1 MSGTAQQQTWLDL
14 RLGPHADDM
23 LTDGPDE
30 FARLWR
36 GFMTARV
43 TLGLVLLGLQTA
55 LYLLGQAS
63 DPLLILL
70 CAAYLVATV
79 VTRVAGKARRLGA
92 TMGARSMP
100 IIGVDVVTFA
110 LLQYVQGQ
118 SGINYSPLL
127 ALPVLLAAVLG
138 SMPLALATAAGATL
152 VLLGQASLTG
162 LRVAG
167 DSAPL
172 IAQSALTGA
181 GYFVIAILASQ
192 MSARLATE
200 EKRSLRS
207 QMLARVQRKVNSLVI
222 ESMNDGVLVV
232 DAHDG
237 VLAAN
242 PAAAKLLGRSETDAL
257 APFSL
262 TQDAA
267 WLPLAGVNQR
277 SFSGTI
283 SQGDS
288 VVLTLPGIGPQYL
301 HVRTRIAASDDDAQE
316 RLCVMFVQDQR
327 EAEARMRTEKLVSMG
342 RMSAAVA
349 HEIRNPLAAI
359 VQANALLDEEL
370 TDPRLKTLTRMV
382 RQNASRL
389 ERIVD
394 EVLNIS
400 RLTRTG
406 DGPEPSSTRLDDTV
420 AQVVMDW
427 SQHNPRGDC
436 VKTELRAGACVAA
449 FDPEHL
455 RRVLV
460 NLLDNAQ
467 RYAGARAGSIQ
478 LSTSGGPSGQAM
490 LSVWSDG
497 RPLEPSVERHLFEPF
512 FSSES
517 RSTGLGLYIC
527 RELCDG
533 HGAAI
538 AFARARR
545 PVAGSWVDGNEF
557 SVRFAVPPS
566 DKMRS

>member
-1 MSGTAQQQTWLDL
+1 MSGTAQQQPWLEL
-14 RLGPHADDM
+14 RLGSDGGA
-23 LTDGPDE
+23 TASDGPDE

-43 TLGLVLLGLQTA
+43 TLGLVLLGLQAT
-55 LYLLGQAS
+55 LYQLGQAS
-63 DPLLILL
+63 DPLLILV
-70 CAAYLVATV
+70 CSAYLVATV
-79 VTRVAGKARRLGA
+79 ITRVAGKARRLGA
-92 TMGARSMP
+92 TMGARWVS

-138 SMPLALATAAGATL
+138 AMPLALATASGATL
-152 VLLGQASLTG
+152 LLLGQASLIG
-162 LRVAG
+162 LHAEG
-167 DSAPL
+167 DSAPM

-192 MSARLATE
+192 MAARLATE

-232 DAHDG
+232 DAQDG

-242 PAAAKLLGRSETDAL
+242 PAAAALLGRGDADAL
-257 APFSL
+257 VPFSL
-262 TQDAA
+262 AQDVA
-267 WLPLAGVNQR
+267 WHPLAELNQR
-277 SFSGTI
+277 SFSGNA
-283 SQGDS
+283 SQGAS
-288 VVLTLPGIGPQYL
+288 VVLTLPGIGAQHL
-301 HVRTRIAASDDDAQE
+301 HVRTRIAASDDDGEE

-370 TDPRLKTLTRMV
+370 SDPRLKNLARMV

-400 RLTRTG
+400 RLARTG
-406 DGPEPSSTRLDDTV
+406 DGAGPSTTRLDDTV
-420 AQVVMDW
+420 AQVCMDW
-427 SQHNPRGDC
+427 SQHAAGC
-436 VKTELRAGACVAA
+436 ASLTTQLRAGASAVA

-460 NLLDNAQ
+460 NLLDNAR
-467 RYAGARAGSIQ
+467 RYAGNVAGSIQ
-478 LSTSGGPSGQAM
+478 VSTGKAPAGQAM
-490 LSVWSDG
+490 LAVWSDG
-497 RPLEPSVERHLFEPF
+497 RPLEASVERHLFEPF

-527 RELCDG
+527 RELCVG
-533 HGAAI
+533 HGAVI

-545 PVAGSWVDGNEF
+545 RIAGAWVDGNEF
-557 SVRFAVPPS
+557 SVRFAPPPS
-566 DKMRS
+566 DKMRF